1 MMDLGI
7 LVGTVTKFKS
17 SKYPMF
23 MAVVVYAIIH
33 ITINVLSIVH
43 LYFSIFTDMAP
54 SIKVTYFNIRGLAET
69 IRLLLKYG
77 EIEFEDNRIQSEE
90 WAALKATTPFGQMP
104 LYEEDGKVAWQS
116 LAICRYLAKK
126 VNLRGANDWEDLQV
140 DAIADTITDL
150 RIKIASLMQ
159 EKDEEKKEQLKQTLI
174 KETAP
179 YYLERL
185 DKIAG
190 ENGGHFLTWVDFYF
204 FAMSHIVNF
213 LLGADGYANYKNLQ
227 AVVDNVQKIPA
238 IKKWVE
244 VRPKTDF

>member
-1 MMDLGI
+1 MIGEISTDYYIQFAGENTLVYYKSKSHYDEYIRKYKNTVRFFTYKSEKANAYVIKGLHCDVEAEDVKNEMMDLGI

-17 SKYPMF
+17 
-23 MAVVVYAIIH
+23 
-33 ITINVLSIVH
+33 N
-43 LYFSIFTDMAP
+43 MAP

-90 WAALKATTPFGQMP
+90 WAALKA
-104 LYEEDGKVAWQS
+104 
-116 LAICRYLAKK
+116 
-126 VNLRGANDWEDLQV
+126 
-140 DAIADTITDL
+140 
-150 RIKIASLMQ
+150 KIASLMQ

-190 ENGGHFLTWVDFYF
+190 ENGGHFVNKKLTWVDFYF